1 MSRLVKSLVAVVL
14 LALSACADTPRIIH
28 NTETVVITPPANLYQ
43 CPEVDWITEG
53 DAYMQSDVSI
63 LLKRLFESR
72 ENCRLSLE
80 NIREYAAEA
89 ERIRARPPI
98 SE

>member
-1 MSRLVKSLVAVVL
+1 MRLAKVVL
-14 LALSACADTPRIIH
+14 LASLALAACADTPRIIH

-43 CPEVDWITEG
+43 CPEVDWLTEG

-63 LLKRLFESR
+63 LIKRLFESR

-80 NIREYAAEA
+80 KIREYSAEA
-89 ERIRARPPI
+89 ERIRARPADP
-98 SE
+98 E